1 MEDARRFAISIKYK
15 FNIFIYIK
23 FINIFCFVYTSNDLK
38 LHPFGRPISNRYWYL
53 TLPDLKCLQWIK
65 YSEWKRFFI

>member
-38 LHPFGRPISNRYWYL
+38 WDGQKGVVSNRYWYL
-53 TLPDLKCLQWIK
+53 TLED
-65 YSEWKRFFI
+65 